1 MVKIGDRVRNIVNGF
16 TGIAT
21 GRSEYLNGCRQFLV
35 TLEALDKD
43 GKMIDGT
50 WWDEQYL
57 AVVKEQVLSDPFL
70 QTAAA
75 TAGGPSG
82 STDRATH

>member
-1 MVKIGDRVRNIVNGF
+1 MVKIGDRVKNWVNGT

-21 GRSEYLNGCRQFLV
+21 GRTEYLNGCRQFLV
-35 TLEALDKD
+35 LPEATDKD
-43 GKMIDGT
+43 GKHIEGT

-57 AVVKEQVLSDPFL
+57 EVVDKQVRADPFL
-70 QTAAA
+70 RVATA

-82 STDRATH
+82 STTRATR

>member
-1 MVKIGDRVRNIVNGF
+1 MVKIGDRVKNWVNGM

-21 GRSEYLNGCRQFLV
+21 GRTEYLNGCRQFLV
-35 TLEALDKD
+35 QHETLDKD
-43 GKMIDGT
+43 GKQIDGT

-57 AVVKEQVLSDPFL
+57 EVVLSQVRTDPFL
-70 QTAAA
+70 KVAKA

-82 STDRATH
+82 STSRATR